1 MTSICQ
7 ILSSKRW
14 QTSWRLLIEN
24 KHSLQ
29 LEKSWSNI
37 ETGGNICCRASCF
50 ITKVSDL
57 GLKKTPARGHSCST
71 FRVDFTPT
79 LTSSPRRVYW
89 YISWV
94 KGGFIF
100 PFTYPSA
107 AVSRW
112 TEGLQVHQE
121 STVCS
126 VLPWLEWNL
135 TNGWKKE
142 GRMKVLLSSQAGP
155 ELTST
160 RACAYTQTHMTRYTC
175 LLVATYCKKKKT
187 KKNKCSS

>member
-1 MTSICQ
+1 M
-7 ILSSKRW
+7 
-14 QTSWRLLIEN
+14 EN

-29 LEKSWSNI
+29 LEKSLSNI

-50 ITKVSDL
+50 ITKVSGL

-79 LTSSPRRVYW
+79 LTSSPRRVYT

-94 KGGFIF
+94 IGGFIS

-135 TNGWKKE
+135 TNRCKKKKKGW
-142 GRMKVLLSSQAGP
+142 MKALLSSQAGP

-160 RACAYTQTHMTRYTC
+160 RACAYTQTHMTRHTR
-175 LLVATYCKKKKT
+175 LLVATYCKKKKN
-187 KKNKCSS
+187 KSVPAKNVFQL